1 MAFVGLFC
9 TPEFYQHI
17 VDQTNL
23 YTRQAINA
31 VPYPF
36 TGYFLYEIW
45 VPVTVEEIN
54 SLGLTI
60 SQA

>member
-1 MAFVGLFC
+1 MAFVELFC

-23 YTRQAINA
+23 YTCQAINA

-36 TGYFLYEIW
+36 TGHFLYETW

-54 SLGLTI
+54 SLGPTI
-60 SQA
+60 SHA